1 MKKCKFKITGL
12 DCAACASH
20 LEDKLQKID
29 GVEDVSISFMTEN
42 FSFSCQEDRKE
53 EILKII
59 KKVIHKE
66 EPDVEIEEV

>member
-29 GVEDVSISFMTEN
+29 GVEDVSISFMTEK
-42 FSFSCQEDRKE
+42 FS
-53 EILKII
+53 
-59 KKVIHKE
+59 
-66 EPDVEIEEV
+66 

>member
-12 DCAACASH
+12 DCAACASR
-20 LEDKLQKID
+20 LEEKLQQID
-29 GVEDVSISFMTEN
+29 GVADVSISFMTEK